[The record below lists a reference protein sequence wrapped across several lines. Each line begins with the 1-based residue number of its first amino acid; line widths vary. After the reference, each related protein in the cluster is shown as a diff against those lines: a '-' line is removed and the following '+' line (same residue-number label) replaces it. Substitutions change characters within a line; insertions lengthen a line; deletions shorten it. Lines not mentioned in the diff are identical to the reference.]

1 MVDLRAVALTAVAA
15 VALSRAASAADLLPP
30 PPAMEPPPLVVDIG
44 GWYLRGDT
52 GVGFNNSACAS
63 TSPSPLNGFA
73 AGQATDNWY
82 NSAISEAALFDLGV
96 GYQVNRWFRAD
107 VTGELRGGSEFSGL
121 EVLNVNSGANAGYQ
135 AADFYRSHL
144 STVLGM
150 VNGYVDLGT
159 WMGVTPYV
167 GAGLG
172 VAFNNFY
179 GGTDNGVITTG
190 GASFA
195 LRRRFGAS
203 TKTNFAWALMTGFDM
218 DITRNLKLEVGYRYL
233 NYGKFQSGSSQCLSG
248 NGAAG
253 SFAPPTAAA
262 ASHLTSKTLS
272 SNDVRIGLRYYLDA
286 EAPAAAAGHAAGSQV
301 LNRVSSKPS
310 ARLWR
315 AVSFCE
321 ARRRAPKELM

>member
-1 MVDLRAVALTAVAA
+1 MVDLRAFALTAVTV
-15 VALSRAASAADLLPP
+15 VALSSAASAADLLPP
-30 PPAMEPPPLVVDIG
+30 PPPMEAPPPVVVDSG

-52 GVGFNNSACAS
+52 GVGFNNSTSVS

-73 AGQATDNWY
+73 AGQANDNWY
-82 NSAISEAALFDLGV
+82 NSTVSEAALFDLGV

-121 EVLNVNSGANAGYQ
+121 EVLNVTGGGNAGYQ
-135 AADFYRSHL
+135 AADFYHSHL

-150 VNGYVDLGT
+150 ANGYVDLGT

-167 GAGLG
+167 GGGLG

-179 GGTDNGVITTG
+179 GGADNGVITQAG
-190 GASFA
+190 GATSPSGGVFNS
-195 LRRRFGAS
+195 S

-218 DITRNLKLEVGYRYL
+218 DITRNLKLEIGYRYL
-233 NYGKFQSGSSQCLSG
+233 NYGKFQSGTSRCLSG

-253 SFAPPTAAA
+253 SFASANCGGGFA
-262 ASHLTSKTLS
+262 LTSKTLS

-286 EAPAAAAGHAAGSQV
+286 EAPPPPPDIPLV
-301 LNRVSSKPS
+301 RKY
-310 ARLWR
+310 
-315 AVSFCE
+315 
-321 ARRRAPKELM
+321 